1 MLFLR
6 QLAPC
11 IGRIEF
17 TFVWDHSFASDNSPP
32 HIAATQYSLA
42 THLERV
48 FRWTQTFTGWF
59 HGFISV
65 RRGAACGSQGVA
77 SNAPSRPLRV
87 RLRDHFENA
96 HLTVTSPQV
105 SWLFFQGGS
114 ETRGPLMVR
123 MNFPASPWSSSVP
136 LTKPI
141 T

>member
-65 RRGAACGSQGVA
+65 RRGVAC
-77 SNAPSRPLRV
+77 NARPRGK
-87 RLRDHFENA
+87 RDLLGIREFA
-96 HLTVTSPQV
+96 RQATPLQ
-105 SWLFFQGGS
+105 
-114 ETRGPLMVR
+114 TRDEQILG
-123 MNFPASPWSSSVP
+123 
-136 LTKPI
+136 I
-141 T
+141 

>member
-65 RRGAACGSQGVA
+65 RRAPVPRRREMLLTYGRHAAATERSPPGFHHRG
-77 SNAPSRPLRV
+77 RHHL
-87 RLRDHFENA
+87 DHC
-96 HLTVTSPQV
+96 
-105 SWLFFQGGS
+105 
-114 ETRGPLMVR
+114 
-123 MNFPASPWSSSVP
+123 
-136 LTKPI
+136 
-141 T
+141 

>member
-65 RRGAACGSQGVA
+65 RRGVA
-77 SNAPSRPLRV
+77 RNARV
-87 RLRDHFENA
+87 RVKDNWVALANSGSCQQLPSKSRRAARVGPDLRAGRFLA
-96 HLTVTSPQV
+96 
-105 SWLFFQGGS
+105 G
-114 ETRGPLMVR
+114 RVR
-123 MNFPASPWSSSVP
+123 PSG
-136 LTKPI
+136 L
-141 T
+141 

>member
-65 RRGAACGSQGVA
+65 RRATLRRSREALWASVHRRLRGTAALQVSIDQRCHGRLPMLADSLEGY
-77 SNAPSRPLRV
+77 APS
-87 RLRDHFENA
+87 
-96 HLTVTSPQV
+96 
-105 SWLFFQGGS
+105 
-114 ETRGPLMVR
+114 
-123 MNFPASPWSSSVP
+123 
-136 LTKPI
+136 
-141 T
+141 